1 VVFTYQIEIQTNGFC
16 DIHDITSRVNKAIE
30 VSGIGSGLVCVFV
43 NGSTAGITTC
53 EYESG
58 LVQDLKDL
66 FEKII
71 PRDKPYHHDKA
82 WGDGN
87 GFSHVRSSLLGPGI
101 TIPFSEG
108 RLLLGM
114 WQQVILIDFDNRPR
128 KRTVIVQVI
137 GE

>member
-1 VVFTYQIEIQTNGFC
+1 MVFTYQIEVQTNGFC
-16 DIHDITSRVNKAIE
+16 DVHDITSQVNKAIE
-30 VSGIGSGLVCVFV
+30 VSGINSGLVCVFV

-66 FEKII
+66 FDKIV
-71 PRDKPYHHDKA
+71 PRNKPYHHDKA

-87 GFSHVRSSLLGPGI
+87 GFSHIRASLLGPGI

-108 RLLLGM
+108 RILLGM
-114 WQQVILIDFDNRPR
+114 WQQVILVDFDNRPR
-128 KRTVIVQVI
+128 RRTVVVQVV